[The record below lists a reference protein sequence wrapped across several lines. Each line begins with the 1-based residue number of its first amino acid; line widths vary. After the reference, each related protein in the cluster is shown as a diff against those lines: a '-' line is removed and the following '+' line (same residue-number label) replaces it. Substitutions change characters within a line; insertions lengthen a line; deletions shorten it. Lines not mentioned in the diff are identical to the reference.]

1 MAGFTPW
8 AQTFFLTLCL
18 TFILAGCSASRD
30 VSLTKDEF
38 QSLIAAG
45 FPSPQIVTVDL
56 PATARATLY
65 LQTPEITFADS
76 RKTIRWV
83 IPGEVDVDFAGKF
96 SSGSMSL
103 VLKGTSE
110 LRVDPAEKAV
120 FLDNVKISSRDI
132 AVRSDLIQMLVLDA
146 LAEVVAQRLDNLL
159 LVPVSDESPLAGLM
173 SAKGVTYQ
181 VEPNRVVFSV
191 SSQE

>member
-1 MAGFTPW
+1 MAGFASR
-8 AQTFFLTLCL
+8 AQVFFLTLCL
-18 TFILAGCSASRD
+18 TFIVAGCSASRD

-65 LQTPEITFADS
+65 LQTPEITFTDS
-76 RKTIRWV
+76 RKTVSWI

-110 LRVDPAEKAV
+110 LKVDSAEQAV
-120 FLDNVKISSRDI
+120 FLTDVKISSHDI
-132 AVRSDLIQMLVLDA
+132 SVKSDLVQMLVLDA
-146 LAEVVAQRLDNLL
+146 LANIIAKRLDNLL
-159 LVPVSDESPLAGLM
+159 LFPIQNDSPFAGLL
-173 SAKGVTYQ
+173 SAKGVTYR
-181 VEPNRVVFSV
+181 VEPNSIVFSV
-191 SSQE
+191 SPQE